1 MVSYIQLAPLTY
13 INLVPLP
20 LTVLHLLQILY
31 RAALGTLPMRT
42 MQHKAKQAW
51 VCNAVFILKQMLWT
65 SLYLLS
71 ITLTDLAKS
80 TVDMLQNDLLHSKYL
95 SINEY
100 PSCHS
105 AYTNVYTYIRLEIL
119 NRKVPILIWRVN
131 CLPTHCTPTAH
142 TMFHGHLQCRIY

>member
-105 AYTNVYTYIRLEIL
+105 AYIDIHTSWDIKQKGPYSHLESEL
-119 NRKVPILIWRVN
+119 LTHPLH
-131 CLPTHCTPTAH
+131 THCTHNVSWSFAV
-142 TMFHGHLQCRIY
+142 